1 MVENG
6 ILQTIKDSI
15 ANINNEIKGSCA
27 KLIGVT
33 KTKPVEMIL
42 EAYSAGLRDF
52 GENHTNELLAKID
65 ELPKDIR
72 WHMIGHLQTNKVK
85 ALLKKDIFLIHSVD
99 SLKLA
104 ETINKFAGAYNKKQN
119 VLLEVNITGESS
131 KTGYSLSELY
141 TDIPN
146 LIKLQNINILGL
158 MCVAKKGE
166 SSVKYF
172 EKLKQIMT
180 DINNKFNINLKEL
193 SMGMTND
200 YVDAIKCGATYIRVG
215 RAIFGERI

>member
-1 MVENG
+1 MTQDVT
-6 ILQTIKDSI
+6 LQTIKEKI
-15 ANINNEIKGSCA
+15 YRINDELKNSNA

-33 KTKPVEMIL
+33 KTKPIEIIM
-42 EAYSAGLRDF
+42 EAYTAGLKNF
-52 GENHTNELLAKID
+52 GENRTKELLEKMD
-65 ELPKDIR
+65 KLPNDIR
-72 WHMIGHLQTNKVK
+72 WHMIGHLQTNKVNS
-85 ALLKKDIFLIHSVD
+85 LLKRDIFLIHSVD

-141 TDIPN
+141 ADIPN

-166 SSVKYF
+166 NATRYF
-172 EKLKQIMT
+172 KELKQLME
-180 DINNKFNINLKEL
+180 DINNQFKTNMKEL
-193 SMGMTND
+193 SMGMTED
-200 YVDAIKCGATYIRVG
+200 YKDAIACGATYVRIG
-215 RAIFGERI
+215 RGIFGERN

>member
-141 TDIPN
+141 SDISN

-158 MCVAKKGE
+158 MCVAKRGE

-172 EKLKQIMT
+172 EGLKQIMT

-215 RAIFGERI
+215 RGIFGERN

>member
-1 MVENG
+1 MEVYETS
-6 ILQTIKDSI
+6 LTIKDSI

-33 KTKPVEMIL
+33 KTKPVEMIM

-141 TDIPN
+141 ADIPN